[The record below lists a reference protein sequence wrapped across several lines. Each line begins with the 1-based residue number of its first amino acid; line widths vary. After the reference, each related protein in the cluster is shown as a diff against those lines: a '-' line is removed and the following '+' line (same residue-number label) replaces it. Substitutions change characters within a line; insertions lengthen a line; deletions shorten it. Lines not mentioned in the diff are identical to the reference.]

1 MIEQLLRA
9 ENALALGLLGQAQQ
23 IYEQTLAHDPA
34 NAIAL
39 VGLSR
44 VALERG
50 DERASLGFA
59 RRALSIDPENGQAG
73 RMVARLEEVI
83 HERGDAIPLDAPSTT
98 TPMPAPVTPPA
109 VAQPA
114 VAPPDATLDATPP
127 DATLDVAP
135 PDATLHATP
144 PPAVPQSSSAAAP
157 EVAPRRGLL
166 RRLIGRS

>member
-9 ENALALGLLGQAQQ
+9 ENALALGLLDQAEQ
-23 IYEQTLAHDPA
+23 IYVQTLAHDPA

-73 RMVARLEEVI
+73 RMIDRLEEVI
-83 HERGDAIPLDAPSTT
+83 HERGDAIPQEAPSAT
-98 TPMPAPVTPPA
+98 TPKPAPAIPPAATPTPPA
-109 VAQPA
+109 
-114 VAPPDATLDATPP
+114 
-127 DATLDVAP
+127 
-135 PDATLHATP
+135 ATP
-144 PPAVPQSSSAAAP
+144 PPDVPPSPSAAAP
-157 EVAPRRGLL
+157 EVAPKRRGLL
-166 RRLIGRS
+166 RRLTGRS

>member
-9 ENALALGLLGQAQQ
+9 ENALALGLLDQAER

-59 RRALSIDPENGQAG
+59 RRAFSIDPENGQAG
-73 RMVARLEEVI
+73 RMIDRTEEVI
-83 HERGDAIPLDAPSTT
+83 RERGDAIPQEAPSTT
-98 TPMPAPVTPPA
+98 TLLPAPATQAMPRPPA
-109 VAQPA
+109 AAQSSTA
-114 VAPPDATLDATPP
+114 AP
-127 DATLDVAP
+127 DVAP
-135 PDATLHATP
+135 K
-144 PPAVPQSSSAAAP
+144 Q
-157 EVAPRRGLL
+157 RGLL
-166 RRLIGRS
+166 RRLTRRS

>member
-114 VAPPDATLDATPP
+114 VAQPA
-127 DATLDVAP
+127 VAP

-144 PPAVPQSSSAAAP
+144 PPAVSQSSSAAAP

-166 RRLIGRS
+166 RRLTGRS

>member
-1 MIEQLLRA
+1 VIEQLLRA
-9 ENALALGLLGQAQQ
+9 ENALALGLLDQAEQ

-73 RMVARLEEVI
+73 RMIDRLEEVI
-83 HERGDAIPLDAPSTT
+83 HERGDAIPQEAPSATT
-98 TPMPAPVTPPA
+98 RMSAPATPPA
-109 VAQPA
+109 ATPTPPAATPTQPA
-114 VAPPDATLDATPP
+114 ATPP
-127 DATLDVAP
+127 A
-135 PDATLHATP
+135 ATP
-144 PPAVPQSSSAAAP
+144 PPDVPPSPSAAAP
-157 EVAPRRGLL
+157 EVAPKRRGLM
-166 RRLIGRS
+166 RRLTGRS

>member
-9 ENALALGLLGQAQQ
+9 ENALALGLLDQAQQ
-23 IYEQTLAHDPA
+23 IYEQTLAHDPV

-59 RRALSIDPENGQAG
+59 RRALSIDPENAQAG
-73 RMVARLEEVI
+73 RMIDRLEEVI
-83 HERGDAIPLDAPSTT
+83 RERGDAIPQGAPSTA

-109 VAQPA
+109 
-114 VAPPDATLDATPP
+114 
-127 DATLDVAP
+127 
-135 PDATLHATP
+135 ATP

-157 EVAPRRGLL
+157 EVAPKRRGLL
-166 RRLIGRS
+166 RRFTGRS

>member
-9 ENALALGLLGQAQQ
+9 ENALALGLLDQAEQ
-23 IYEQTLAHDPA
+23 IYVQTLAHDPA

-73 RMVARLEEVI
+73 RMIDRLEEVI
-83 HERGDAIPLDAPSTT
+83 HERGDAIPQEAPSAT
-98 TPMPAPVTPPA
+98 TPMPAPATPPA
-109 VAQPA
+109 
-114 VAPPDATLDATPP
+114 ATPP
-127 DATLDVAP
+127 TQPAATP
-135 PDATLHATP
+135 PAATP
-144 PPAVPQSSSAAAP
+144 PPGVPPSPSAAAP
-157 EVAPRRGLL
+157 EVAPKRRGLL
-166 RRLIGRS
+166 RRLTGRS

>member
-9 ENALALGLLGQAQQ
+9 ENALALGLLDQAQQ

-59 RRALSIDPENGQAG
+59 RRARSIDPENGQAS
-73 RMVARLEEVI
+73 RMIERLEEVI
-83 HERGDAIPLDAPSTT
+83 LERGDAIPQEAPSTT
-98 TPMPAPVTPPA
+98 TPMPAPTSPPA
-109 VAQPA
+109 
-114 VAPPDATLDATPP
+114 ATTPP
-127 DATLDVAP
+127 DVAHSP
-135 PDATLHATP
+135 ST
-144 PPAVPQSSSAAAP
+144 AAP
-157 EVAPRRGLL
+157 EVAPKRRGLL
-166 RRLIGRS
+166 RRLTGRS

>member
-9 ENALALGLLGQAQQ
+9 ENALALGLLDQAEQ

-73 RMVARLEEVI
+73 RMIDRLEEVI
-83 HERGDAIPLDAPSTT
+83 HERGDVIPQEAPSATT
-98 TPMPAPVTPPA
+98 PKPAPIPPMPAPATPPA
-109 VAQPA
+109 
-114 VAPPDATLDATPP
+114 ATPP
-127 DATLDVAP
+127 SDVP
-135 PDATLHATP
+135 PSP
-144 PPAVPQSSSAAAP
+144 SAAAP
-157 EVAPRRGLL
+157 EVAPKRRGLL
-166 RRLIGRS
+166 RRLTGRS

>member
-1 MIEQLLRA
+1 VIEQLLRA
-9 ENALALGLLGQAQQ
+9 ENALALGLLDLAQQ

-73 RMVARLEEVI
+73 RMVDRMEEVI
-83 HERGDAIPLDAPSTT
+83 NERGDTIPQEADSAT
-98 TPMPAPVTPPA
+98 TPIPAPATPPA
-109 VAQPA
+109 ASTPA
-114 VAPPDATLDATPP
+114 ATPP
-127 DATLDVAP
+127 AATL
-135 PDATLHATP
+135 
-144 PPAVPQSSSAAAP
+144 PAVPQSSSAAAP
-157 EVAPRRGLL
+157 EVAPKRHGLA
-166 RRLIGRS
+166 RRLTGRF